1 MNIENAVAWLL
12 GVVWSPVLVGLCLLA
27 GLYFSIRTRFIQL
40 RALPD
45 MVRLLFNSSS
55 SAAGVSSFQALS
67 LSLSS
72 RVGVGNIAGV
82 ALAIGYGGPGAVFW
96 MWCVAFLGAASAFM
110 ESTLAQIYKERDANG
125 QYRGGPAYYIEKAL
139 GQRWYAVLF
148 AWSAVIGCGLLLP
161 GTQSNA
167 IASALDGA
175 WGVPAVY
182 SALGMVTATG
192 LVIFGGVRRIAR
204 VTQVVVPFMAVGYL
218 LVAAVVMGVH
228 YETLP
233 GMFRLIV
240 DSAFGTDAAFGA
252 MLGTAIQW
260 GGRRG
265 VMSNEAGMGTGAH
278 PAAAAEVSHPVKQ
291 GLVQAF
297 SVYIDTM
304 VVCSATAFLILA
316 AGAYNVYEPGAGGAL
331 LVAHVPGLEAGP
343 HYVQRAVESTLPGFG
358 AGFIALA
365 ILPFAFSTI
374 LALYYNAETNVVFLR
389 HNRACPWTI
398 RLFRLAFLGVAS
410 WSAINSATVAW
421 SLGDIGVGLMSWFN
435 IIALLLLQKPAL
447 AALRDYEKSR
457 RAGLD
462 PVFDPCAAGVVR
474 AELWDDIAATHR
486 SERKDG

>member
-1 MNIENAVAWLL
+1 MSLETIVDQLL

-45 MVRLLFNSSS
+45 MLRLLFNSSS

-82 ALAIGYGGPGAVFW
+82 AMAIAYGGPGAIFW

-110 ESTLAQIYKERDANG
+110 ESTLAQIYKERDAHG

-167 IASALDGA
+167 IASAMDGA
-175 WGVPAVY
+175 WGIPAGY
-182 SALGMVTATG
+182 SALGMVVVVG

-218 LVAAVVMGVH
+218 LVAGLVMTLNYQAV
-228 YETLP
+228 P
-233 GMFRLIV
+233 GMFGLII

-252 MLGTAIQW
+252 MIGTAIQW
-260 GGRRG
+260 GVRRG
-265 VMSNEAGMGTGAH
+265 VMSNEAGMGSGAH

-304 VVCSATAFLILA
+304 VVCSATAFLILST
-316 AGAYNVYEPGAGGAL
+316 GAFNVYDPAAAATGGM

-343 HYVQRAVESTLPGFG
+343 HYVQQAVESALPGFG

-389 HNRACPWTI
+389 HNQDCPWTI
-398 RLFRLAFLGVAS
+398 RAFRLAFLGVAT
-410 WSAINSATVAW
+410 WSAVNSATVAW

-457 RAGLD
+457 RAGRD
-462 PVFDPCAAGVVR
+462 PVFDPRAAGVTK
-474 AELWDDIAATHR
+474 AELWDEIAANHKAR
-486 SERKDG
+486 